1 MHVIGGK
8 QYPRGAVKEVAD
20 GEDARDQRDSEVS
33 CDGAYEEF
41 TDCEDNYRR
50 DGSIHWYRL
59 EGAVIVMALYTVPG
73 ALLDRAEKMIIELQT
88 VMRVSDQ
95 YLFSYCYLFCS

>member
-50 DGSIHWYRL
+50 DGSIHWIPLRRSSHRDGSIYCTRGTFGSGWKNDYRI
-59 EGAVIVMALYTVPG
+59 A
-73 ALLDRAEKMIIELQT
+73 DRNESK
-88 VMRVSDQ
+88 
-95 YLFSYCYLFCS
+95 